1 MSREFSLTM
10 RFTEMELNE
19 VTRPGLCNLFSAGL
33 AVSWCEQS
41 RVASLGGPL
50 CSLGLGWAGL
60 GEAEVQ
66 ALVAFEEVRMSYN
79 LSHSQVQRKMC

>member
-1 MSREFSLTM
+1 
-10 RFTEMELNE
+10 MELNDI
-19 VTRPGLCNLFSAGL
+19 TDPGFCNFFSAGL

-41 RVASLGGPL
+41 RLTSLGGPL

-60 GEAEVQ
+60 EEAGVQ

-79 LSHSQVQRKMC
+79 LHHSQVQRKIC

>member
-1 MSREFSLTM
+1 M

-19 VTRPGLCNLFSAGL
+19 VTRPGFCNLFSAGL

-41 RVASLGGPL
+41 RVASLRGPL

-79 LSHSQVQRKMC
+79 LSHS

>member
-1 MSREFSLTM
+1 M
-10 RFTEMELNE
+10 RLLVQGFVICFQLDLQC
-19 VTRPGLCNLFSAGL
+19 PCS
-33 AVSWCEQS
+33 EQS

>member
-1 MSREFSLTM
+1 
-10 RFTEMELNE
+10 MELNE
-19 VTRPGLCNLFSAGL
+19 VTHPGFCHFFLAGL

-41 RVASLGGPL
+41 RVASLGRPL

-60 GEAEVQ
+60 GEAGVQ

-79 LSHSQVQRKMC
+79 LSLSQVQRKTC